1 MMRSCKLP
9 IITDNY
15 FVQLDE
21 ANEAIGEVI
30 KELEKK
36 PIVIKTL
43 NTRVD
48 TARDLV
54 LKLYNTTND
63 MIKNANLAELAI
75 MYANRYRSK
84 YDDIEQALHDAEK
97 LFFKGN
103 YKESYDLVV
112 SSTSSV
118 DENIN
123 RKLLEL
129 YENI

>member
-103 YKESYDLVV
+103 YKASYDLVV

-123 RKLLEL
+123 RKLLKL